1 MTSAEAVREP
11 ARATVTNGS
20 GAPMLI
26 GMIWAQTPDGVI
38 GKDNDMPWHLPE
50 DLAHF
55 KRVTMGHPVIMGR
68 KSWDALPERWRP
80 LPGRS
85 NIVLT
90 RDRSW
95 RAEGAIAVHSLQD
108 ALEAASQAVRGTDPQ
123 DTGTAADAAKVA
135 AAATSAS
142 GNEVWIIG
150 GEKVF
155 VDAVALANVA
165 IVTEIDLHVEAG
177 DAFAPKLGSEW
188 VRDSVEPAQGWS
200 QSKADLRYRISRYSK
215 R

>member
-1 MTSAEAVREP
+1 MTRSGGKDAGDARARGAHPGGSKDAEAP
-11 ARATVTNGS
+11 NI
-20 GAPMLI
+20 I

-55 KRVTMGHPVIMGR
+55 KRVTVGHPVIMGR

-85 NIVLT
+85 NIVMT

-95 RAEGAIAVHSLQD
+95 RAEGAAVVHSLEA
-108 ALEAASQAVRGTDPQ
+108 ALEAAQGAEGD
-123 DTGTAADAAKVA
+123 G
-135 AAATSAS
+135 
-142 GNEVWIIG
+142 EVWIIG

-155 VDAVALANVA
+155 VDAVAVANVA
-165 IVTEIDLHVEAG
+165 IVTEIDVPVEGG
-177 DAFAPKLGSEW
+177 DAFAPKLGPEW
-188 VRDSVEPAQGWS
+188 VRESMEPARGWAK
-200 QSKADLRYRISRYSK
+200 SKADIRYRIAQYRK

>member
-1 MTSAEAVREP
+1 MTSSAASHAKNTAV
-11 ARATVTNGS
+11 V
-20 GAPMLI
+20 

-38 GKDNDMPWHLPE
+38 GKDDDMPWHLPE

-55 KRVTMGHPVIMGR
+55 KRVTLGHPVIMGR

-95 RAEGAIAVHSLQD
+95 RARGATVVHSMQE
-108 ALEAASQAVRGTDPQ
+108 ALEAAVEVSV
-123 DTGTAADAAKVA
+123 
-135 AAATSAS
+135 SA
-142 GNEVWIIG
+142 GDNEVWIIG

-155 VDAVALANVA
+155 VDAIALANVA
-165 IVTEIDLHVEAG
+165 IVTEIDLHVEDG
-177 DAFAPKLGSEW
+177 DAFAPELGSEW
-188 VRDSVEPAQGWS
+188 MRETIEPPTGWAHS
-200 QSKADLRYRISRYSK
+200 AAGIRYRIAHYRK